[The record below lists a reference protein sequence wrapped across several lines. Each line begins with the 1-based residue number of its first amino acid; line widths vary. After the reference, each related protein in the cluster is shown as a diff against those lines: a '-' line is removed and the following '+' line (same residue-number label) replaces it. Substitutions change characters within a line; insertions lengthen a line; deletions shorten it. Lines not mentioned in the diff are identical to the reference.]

1 MSQFDET
8 VELEEPPLPRRRGVG
23 EFLITLSGARPEIL
37 ARCPTERIKFQS
49 LGWAILITCVMA
61 TVSMWFAL
69 SSAMGINAVAALPVA
84 ALWGLVIMGIDRW
97 LVTSMPIE
105 GKRKLFVALPR
116 LVMALLLGSLIS
128 TPIVLRIF
136 ESEINNQISIMK
148 DQSEANFLNSQQHS
162 SIQAQITQ
170 WQNTVNSLEQVIDSR
185 GAKPLNPA
193 SDPDVQGLT
202 AQLNTARANAKA
214 DYQTWQCQLY
224 GGKGCTAPKGNG
236 VLAQASEKQYKQDV
250 AQVNMLTQ
258 EIQDREKQMQ
268 ASDTSSQASRLQQAQ
283 QALPGAQ
290 AKLKSMQ
297 DEEDQLLGGFQ
308 NTNNAADGILM
319 RLKALDQLAAG
330 SSTLQMARLLLFLLF
345 LVIEVLPVTVK
356 LLQQPGNYEKVLKKV
371 TRKELSQA
379 EWELRGGPGSASAF
393 DDEDSLRPMTADA
406 GRGARRPRPSR
417 RSVDDELKDLFAQR
431 TQAQPRPGWKDAALA
446 DEYQQPAPGSTG
458 PQRMHGLLSKMR
470 DIQKAPGAD
479 GRPEGI
485 ERLYGDDDL

>member
-185 GAKPLNPA
+185 GAKPLN
-193 SDPDVQGLT
+193 
-202 AQLNTARANAKA
+202 
-214 DYQTWQCQLY
+214 
-224 GGKGCTAPKGNG
+224 
-236 VLAQASEKQYKQDV
+236 
-250 AQVNMLTQ
+250 
-258 EIQDREKQMQ
+258 
-268 ASDTSSQASRLQQAQ
+268 
-283 QALPGAQ
+283 
-290 AKLKSMQ
+290 
-297 DEEDQLLGGFQ
+297 
-308 NTNNAADGILM
+308 
-319 RLKALDQLAAG
+319 
-330 SSTLQMARLLLFLLF
+330 
-345 LVIEVLPVTVK
+345 
-356 LLQQPGNYEKVLKKV
+356 
-371 TRKELSQA
+371 
-379 EWELRGGPGSASAF
+379 
-393 DDEDSLRPMTADA
+393 
-406 GRGARRPRPSR
+406 RRPTRMSR
-417 RSVDDELKDLFAQR
+417 A
-431 TQAQPRPGWKDAALA
+431 
-446 DEYQQPAPGSTG
+446 
-458 PQRMHGLLSKMR
+458 
-470 DIQKAPGAD
+470 
-479 GRPEGI
+479 
-485 ERLYGDDDL
+485 